1 MFEGNKFENNE
12 AREEKAKILVYQN
25 ILEMEE
31 QVESGK

>member
-12 AREEKAKILVYQN
+12 AGEEKVKIFMYQN
-25 ILEMEE
+25 IVKMEE